1 VHVHGSTHGS
11 HWWTTREPV
20 LTAHGAR
27 IGALVLDNPDCV
39 TALRQENPA
48 DHRLPGEHLSRSVDM
63 HRSHW
68 VQYCISAVDIGPY

>member
-1 VHVHGSTHGS
+1 
-11 HWWTTREPV
+11 V

-48 DHRLPGEHLSRSVDM
+48 DHHLPGEHLWCVIMTAIVDAQGVLRLTTM
-63 HRSHW
+63 FS
-68 VQYCISAVDIGPY
+68 G